1 MRIWDMT
8 KKEINT
14 TAAEF
19 KIIEDSK
26 DEQSLNEVQEFVG
39 GYVE

>member
-1 MRIWDMT
+1 MT

-14 TAAEF
+14 KASEF

-26 DEQSLNEVQEFVG
+26 DEPSLKEAQEFV
-39 GYVE
+39 VSRALRF